1 MEAASNLP
9 DSAEF
14 FHEEVQSLTDR
25 IMNLFGPWVPSDRHE
40 DMRIGLE
47 NIFETAVRFS
57 QLLRRQRACWS
68 VCFPH
73 TRMAANAVAGQ
84 TQRTMN
90 ETLPSPAPTDA
101 CRYDPLTM
109 EDIDEDGMDHEE
121 DAFHHSRQVNVAK
134 QVQLLITPAL
144 FKRGNADGDKY
155 EVQACL
161 VKSIVKCV

>member
-1 MEAASNLP
+1 MEAASNLL

-14 FHEEVQSLTDR
+14 FHAEVQSLTDKT
-25 IMNLFGPWVPSDRHE
+25 MNLFGPWVPSDRHE
-40 DMRIGLE
+40 EMRMGLE

-73 TRMAANAVAGQ
+73 SRMVANIVAGQ
-84 TQRTMN
+84 NQCAMN
-90 ETLPSPAPTDA
+90 ERTSSRAHIDA
-101 CRYDPLTM
+101 CWYDPLTM
-109 EDIDEDGMDHEE
+109 EDTDEDGMEHEE
-121 DAFHHSRQVNVAK
+121 DAFHHSRPVNVAK

-144 FKRGNADGDKY
+144 FKRGNADGEKY
-155 EVQACL
+155 DIQACL